1 MSPQIKSGIPPNQ
14 SLVFE
19 RWPRFAARHPKAV
32 LVTTLALV
40 LLFGCLYIIGR
51 GTFGY
56 EGFRLPGSESQ
67 ELFDMLAERFP
78 AASGDTATVAVRAS
92 AGMSDP
98 QVMSRIEGLVDD
110 LEVLPDVVG
119 VASPYETPAA
129 ISADGTIARL
139 TVQYAQRVSE
149 IEDAS
154 AHELIDVADRHSTAG
169 FTVEAGGQIVES
181 VEGEAPGQSELI
193 GAGAATIILLIAFG
207 SVVAMGLPLVTALI
221 ALASGFFLVSVGA
234 SYVNMAT
241 FTVQFSAMIGIGV
254 GIDYSLLMVTRFR
267 ENLEKGYGVDDA
279 IVRASSTAG
288 RAVLFAGG
296 TVLVALLGL
305 WAANISFVGYLGTAA
320 ALVVAFAVLAALF
333 VLPAMLK
340 LTGSFIDRW
349 KLPGYSGPIGEGH
362 TGVGYRLSRF
372 VQRFPVPGLVV
383 SLGILL
389 LLSAPVLDLE
399 LGTSDAGNNP
409 ESYGSRKAYN
419 LLAEG
424 FNPGFNG
431 PLLVGVQIED
441 AAAVDGVQQMALAVT
456 QADNVA
462 GVSPPVFN
470 EDMSAAVVTVIPDSA
485 PQDAETVALVHDLRE
500 AVDAPFAGTESRA
513 FVGGM
518 TALFVDVGDKMEDG
532 LPLFFTAVIGI
543 SFFLLMVVF
552 RSVIVPLKAAV
563 MNLLSIGASYGV
575 LVAIFQWGWLGGILN
590 VQREGPIE
598 SFMPMTLFAVLF
610 GLSMDYEV
618 FLVSRIREEYL
629 ETGDNSE
636 AVARGLSVTTRLITA
651 AAAIMI
657 AVFMSFAISDQR
669 VVKEFGI
676 GLAVAVFL
684 DATLVRLVLVPS
696 LMQIMGNANWWF
708 PKWLD
713 RIVPRIAVDE
723 AVSPGRDQAP
733 ASVGD

>member
-1 MSPQIKSGIPPNQ
+1 MSTQTGRKRPTRKSLI
-14 SLVFE
+14 FE

-32 LVTTLALV
+32 LGATFAVL
-40 LLFGCLYIIGR
+40 LLFGALFMVGR

-56 EGFRLPGSESQ
+56 EGFRLPGTESQ
-67 ELFDMLAERFP
+67 ELFDMLEDRFP
-78 AASGDTATVAVRAS
+78 SASGDQATVAVRAT
-92 AGMSDP
+92 AGISDT
-98 QVMSRIEGLVDD
+98 QVISRMDALVDD
-110 LEVLPDVVG
+110 LRGLPDVVG

-139 TVQYAQRVSE
+139 TVQYAHRVSE

-154 AHELIDVADRHSTAG
+154 IYELIDVVEQHSTDG
-169 FTVEAGGQIVES
+169 FTVEVGGQVVES
-181 VEGEAPGQSELI
+181 VEGEASGRSELI
-193 GAGAATIILLIAFG
+193 GAAAATIILLIAFG

-234 SYVNMAT
+234 SFFNMAS

-267 ENLEKGYGVDDA
+267 ESLEKGFSIDDA

-296 TVLVALLGL
+296 TVVVALLGL
-305 WAANISFVGYLGTAA
+305 WAANISFVGYVGTAA
-320 ALVVAFAVLAALF
+320 ALVVAFAVIAALF

-340 LTGSFIDRW
+340 LTGTYIDRW
-349 KLPGYSGPIGEGH
+349 KLPGYSGPVGESQ
-362 TGVGYRLSRF
+362 TGVGYRLSRL
-372 VQRFPVPGLVV
+372 VQRFPVLGLVV
-383 SLGILL
+383 SLAILL
-389 LLSAPVLDLE
+389 LLAAPVLDLQ

-409 ESYGSRKAYN
+409 ESYASRKAYD

-424 FNPGFNG
+424 FGPGFNG

-441 AAAVDGVQQMALAVT
+441 EAAIEGVRQMALAAA

-462 GVSPPVFN
+462 GVSPPAFN
-470 EDMSAAVVTVIPDSA
+470 EDMSAAVVTVIPASA
-485 PQDAETVALVHDLRE
+485 PQDAETVELVHNLRE
-500 AVDAPFAGTESRA
+500 TVDAPFAGTDSQA

-518 TALFVDVGDKMEDG
+518 TAVFVDVGDKIEAG
-532 LPLFFTAVIGI
+532 LPLFFAAVIGI
-543 SFFLLMVVF
+543 SFLLLMMVF
-552 RSVIVPLKAAV
+552 RSVVVPLKAAI

-575 LVAIFQWGWLGGILN
+575 LVAVFQWGWMGGILN

-598 SFMPMTLFAVLF
+598 SFMPMMLFAVLF

-618 FLVSRIREEYL
+618 FLVTRIREEYL
-629 ETGDNSE
+629 QTGDNSE
-636 AVARGLSVTTRLITA
+636 AVARGLSVTTRLISA

-657 AVFMSFAISDQR
+657 AVFMSFAMSDQR
-669 VVKEFGI
+669 VVKEFGM

-684 DATLVRLVLVPS
+684 DATLVRLILVPS
-696 LMQIMGNANWWF
+696 LMQIMGDANWWF
-708 PKWLD
+708 PKWLS

-723 AVSPGRDQAP
+723 VVSPVPGQAP
-733 ASVGD
+733 AVIGE